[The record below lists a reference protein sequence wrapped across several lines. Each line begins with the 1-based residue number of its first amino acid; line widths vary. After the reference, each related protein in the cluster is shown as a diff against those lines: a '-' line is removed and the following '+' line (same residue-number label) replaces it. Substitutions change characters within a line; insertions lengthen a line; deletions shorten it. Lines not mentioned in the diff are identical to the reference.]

1 MILNFKLALYSLIF
15 QVVLLFST
23 VAVDT
28 CHLLWA
34 IVIFCLLAAPITSVI
49 ALAGFVQSFMIDK
62 SFSRISVLVFTFLL
76 LASAAIFIATS
87 KLSTAFGHA
96 GC

>member
-1 MILNFKLALYSLIF
+1 MILNFKIALYSLIF
-15 QVVLLFST
+15 QVVLLTTT
-23 VAVDT
+23 VAIGT

-49 ALAGFVQSFMIDK
+49 ALVGLVQSFMIDK
-62 SFSRISVLVFTFLL
+62 SFSRNPAVVFTFLL
-76 LASAAIFIATS
+76 LGCAAIFIATS
-87 KLSTAFGHA
+87 RLSTAFGHA